1 MIRGLYTA
9 ASGMMVESARQETI
23 TNNLANSETTGFKR
37 DLALQRA
44 QAELPVLRVG
54 DSNHLPLQ
62 PVIGTLGTGSLVAGI
77 HTVHEQGV
85 LRETGRKLDLS
96 LAGAGFFTVETA
108 QGVRFT
114 RNGAFTLDADGFLL
128 TDAGHRVMGTEGYLQ
143 IPAGEMTVNDDG
155 RLFVD
160 GAPVGQLRLALF
172 AEQELLSKQG
182 ESLFDAGGQVA
193 LPAAA
198 QVKQGFLESANIQV
212 IQEIVRMIATQRA
225 YETNQRALQAQDE
238 LLGKAV
244 NEIGSLR

>member
-44 QAELPVLRVG
+44 QTELPVLRVG
-54 DSNHLPLQ
+54 DNNRLPLQ
-62 PVIGTLGTGSLVAGI
+62 PVIGTLGTGSLVDGI

-85 LRETGRKLDLS
+85 VRETGGKLDLALS
-96 LAGAGFFTVETA
+96 GPGFFTVETA
-108 QGVRFT
+108 QGLRFT
-114 RNGAFTLDADGFLL
+114 RNGAFTLDADGFLR
-128 TDAGHRVMGTEGYLQ
+128 TDAGHPVMGTEGYLQ
-143 IPAGEMTVNDDG
+143 IPAGELTVDNNG
-155 RLFVD
+155 GLFVD
-160 GAPVGQLRLALF
+160 GAPVGRLRLAGF
-172 AEQELLSKQG
+172 AEAELLSKQG
-182 ESLFDAGGQVA
+182 EALFDAGGQA
-193 LPAAA
+193 ELPVAA
-198 QVKQGFLESANIQV
+198 QVKQGFLESANVQV
-212 IQEIVRMIATQRA
+212 IQEMVRMIATQRA

>member
-9 ASGMMVESARQETI
+9 ASGMMVESVRQETI

-54 DSNHLPLQ
+54 DSNPLPVQ
-62 PVIGTLGTGSLVAGI
+62 PIIGTLGTGSLVVGT
-77 HTVHEQGV
+77 HTVHEQGA
-85 LRETGRKLDLS
+85 LRETGRKLDFG
-96 LAGAGFFTVETA
+96 LAGSGFFTVETA
-108 QGVRFT
+108 QGLRFT
-114 RNGAFTLDADGFLL
+114 RNGAFTVDADGFLQ
-128 TDAGHRVMGTEGYLQ
+128 TDTGHRVMGTEGYLQ
-143 IPAGEMTVNDDG
+143 IPAGELTADNDG

-160 GAPVGQLRLALF
+160 GAPVGQLRLVGF

-182 ESLFDAGGQVA
+182 ETLFDAGGQA
-193 LPAAA
+193 ILPSAA
-198 QVKQGFLESANIQV
+198 QVQQGFLESANIQV
-212 IQEIVRMIATQRA
+212 IQEMVKMIATQRA
-225 YETNQRALQAQDE
+225 YETNQRALQAHDE

>member
-1 MIRGLYTA
+1 
-9 ASGMMVESARQETI
+9 MMVEAARQETI
-23 TNNLANSETTGFKR
+23 TNNLANSETIGFKR

-44 QAELPVLRVG
+44 QAELPVLRVA
-54 DSNHLPLQ
+54 DSSPLPVQ

-85 LRETGRKLDLS
+85 LRETGRELDLAM
-96 LAGAGFFTVETA
+96 AGPGFFTVETA
-108 QGVRFT
+108 QGLRFT
-114 RNGAFTLDADGFLL
+114 RSGAFTLDADGFLL

-143 IPAGEMTVNDDG
+143 IPAGELTVDNDG
-155 RLFVD
+155 GLFVD
-160 GAPVGQLRLALF
+160 GAPVGQLRLVAF

-182 ESLFDAGGQVA
+182 ESLFDASGQAA
-193 LPAAA
+193 LPVAA
-198 QVKQGFLESANIQV
+198 QVQQGFLESANVQI
-212 IQEIVRMIATQRA
+212 IQEMVKMIATQRA